1 MLDRKIIAARLRQ
14 LLAAD
19 KNACAIY
26 SELAQLTDKDA
37 LRTVFLGLSKEEARH
52 SKLDEEMLLLLEE

>member
-1 MLDRKIIAARLRQ
+1 MDRKIIASRLRQ

-26 SELAQLTDKDA
+26 SELAKLSPKDN
-37 LRTVFLGLSKEEARH
+37 LREVFLGLAKEEQRH
-52 SKLDEEMLLLLEE
+52 SRLDEEMLLLLEK